1 MFSSH
6 STHLICART
15 LAQARQYAEYEY
27 RLAAVVADVGSTASQ
42 EDEAVPSPKQST
54 AFRYFESAPAHG
66 FRYLTKCAAVFVAR
80 HRSRLHSFPNVA
92 CAVCTYDDAAA
103 MHRQKCLQLCRCYSR
118 TMSSLLKA
126 QESETRSISSGSL
139 PDQLAKKGLPY
150 VLRCPLRCHKLNWRH
165 PALHCTRLSKASAT
179 NVASV
184 SGQDAV
190 AYSKASASNGATTGD
205 RAPHVPVLLHEA
217 SLCCNL
223 RNL

>member
-1 MFSSH
+1 MYG
-6 STHLICART
+6 R
-15 LAQARQYAEYEY
+15 
-27 RLAAVVADVGSTASQ
+27 
-42 EDEAVPSPKQST
+42 SPKQGDSPDART
-54 AFRYFESAPAHG
+54 RWQLLLRILDLQLRKRMKLCLSRNRAPLSAIPALE
-66 FRYLTKCAAVFVAR
+66 FKYLTKCAAVLGAR
-80 HRSRLHSFPNVA
+80 HRNRLHSFPKVA
-92 CAVCTYDDAAA
+92 CAICTYDDAAA
-103 MHRQKCLQLCRCYSR
+103 MHRHSCLQLCRCYSR

-126 QESETRSISSGSL
+126 QGSETRSIFSGRL

-150 VLRCPLRCHKLNWRH
+150 VLKCPVRCHGLNWTHRV
-165 PALHCTRLSKASAT
+165 LHCTRLSKASAT

-205 RAPHVPVLLHEA
+205 KAPHVPVLLQEA